1 MHKCVEK
8 EGKKARQERR
18 NELFAVMS
26 QENEGKGGRRRE
38 REREREREKES
49 RRKKF
54 MTKERIEC

>member
-38 REREREREKES
+38 REREKES